1 MVREKYSRESVL
13 QPVAPLYPVQTLQ
26 IERRRNSVRRAV
38 TFIDVA
44 IVVMIIGLTAAI
56 SMPRVASVQRKN
68 NLRNAAMMLA
78 EHLRLARETAIARAT
93 PVNFVF
99 NPTLATYESLQTLD
113 PERPGET
120 LRIDLRQRINST
132 ISLTATFNGAS
143 TLVFGIDGLPRAA
156 GQPVTSSSI
165 SIADSSG
172 VETVKLLHGWG
183 TAQWQ
188 AAGPGSRGAGG

>member
-1 MVREKYSRESVL
+1 
-13 QPVAPLYPVQTLQ
+13 
-26 IERRRNSVRRAV
+26 
-38 TFIDVA
+38 
-44 IVVMIIGLTAAI
+44 MIIGLTAAI

-68 NLRNAAMMLA
+68 NLRNAAMTLA

-93 PVNFVF
+93 PVDFVF
-99 NPTLATYESLQTLD
+99 NPTLATYESLQILD
-113 PERPGET
+113 PDRPGET

-156 GQPVTSSSI
+156 GQPVTSSTI

-172 VETVKLLHGWG
+172 NETVKLLHGWG